1 MAIYTNRKEAVRNPI
16 AKYFYESCVL
26 WQQHHSEHNYN
37 GRVGAYYVLFNK
49 YASTTVMR
57 NLKRIKSVLD
67 RIEADVRASSG
78 ESVDSAHKEV
88 RDGK

>member
-1 MAIYTNRKEAVRNPI
+1 MRNPI

-26 WQQHHSEHNYN
+26 WQQHHGEHNYN

-49 YASTTVMR
+49 YTGVTVMR

-67 RIEADVRASSG
+67 RIEADARASSG
-78 ESVDSAHKEV
+78 EGEGTVHKEV
-88 RDGK
+88 HYD